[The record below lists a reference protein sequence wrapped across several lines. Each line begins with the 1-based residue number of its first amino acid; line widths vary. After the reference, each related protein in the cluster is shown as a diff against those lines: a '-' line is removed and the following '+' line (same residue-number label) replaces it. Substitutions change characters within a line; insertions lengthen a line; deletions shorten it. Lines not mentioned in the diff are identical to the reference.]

1 MESNDIKEKENKE
14 ENKNKINEEKTKEDW
29 YKKREKHWASKEPTL
44 ISVLGG
50 FENSHLPDVKCSCEL
65 LNGLILSKQL
75 NPGSSLDC
83 GAGIGRVTENVLCN
97 FFKEI
102 DLVEKDK
109 KFIDKCK
116 IKFSSNNKIRK
127 IYMCP
132 LESFKFEKKY
142 DLIWIQWCLENLED
156 EDLEPFLKKCYDN
169 LNDDGIIIVK
179 ENLYNLEEE
188 DDDDDNEEEKKE
200 KKENKENKNNEFK
213 YSDLDFSKQ
222 RPDGFYINLFI
233 KNKFKIKLH
242 FLNPNWPE
250 DMMPLCIYVLSKN
263 KQ

>member
-1 MESNDIKEKENKE
+1 MESNDIKEKEKEKEKGKEKKE

-44 ISVLGG
+44 LSVLGG
-50 FENSHLPDVKCSCEL
+50 FESSHLPDVKCSCEL

-83 GAGIGRVTENVLCN
+83 GAGIGRVTEYVLCN

-102 DLVEKDK
+102 DLVERDK

-127 IYMCP
+127 IYMSS
-132 LESFKFEKKY
+132 LETFKFEKKY
-142 DLIWIQWCLENLED
+142 DLIWVQWCLENLED
-156 EDLEPFLKKCYDN
+156 EDLEPFLKKCYEN

-179 ENLYNLEEE
+179 ENLYNLEDRSEE
-188 DDDDDNEEEKKE
+188 RRVGKE
-200 KKENKENKNNEFK
+200 CRSRWSP
-213 YSDLDFSKQ
+213 Y
-222 RPDGFYINLFI
+222 
-233 KNKFKIKLH
+233 H
-242 FLNPNWPE
+242 
-250 DMMPLCIYVLSKN
+250 
-263 KQ
+263 